1 MDREFFMRAAIKQA
15 QIAARHGEIPVGAV
29 VVKNG
34 EIIARAHNKRE
45 KSNNPIA
52 HAEIK
57 AIEKAAK
64 KLQSWRLL
72 DAELYVTLEPCAMCA
87 GAIINSR
94 IKNVFFGAYDRRFGA
109 MGSICDV
116 NGLGLNHKANVAG
129 GILQPE
135 CEALLKDFF
144 KKLRANP

>member
-1 MDREFFMRAAIKQA
+1 MRAAIRQA
-15 QIAARHGEIPVGAV
+15 QTAARNGEIPVGAV
-29 VVKNG
+29 IVKND
-34 EIIARAHNKRE
+34 EIISRAYNKRE

-72 DAELYVTLEPCAMCA
+72 DVDLYVTLEPCAMCA

-94 IKNVFFGAYDRRFGA
+94 VRNVFFGAYDYRFGA
-109 MGSICDV
+109 MGSICNINDI
-116 NGLGLNHKANVAG
+116 GLNHKANVTG
-129 GILQPE
+129 GILQLE
-135 CEALLKDFF
+135 CESLLRDFF
-144 KKLRANP
+144 KKLRLKP